1 MKMNTYRLMA
11 ATVLAGLVTA
21 PVFAT
26 ATDYCIEVGGGF
38 GSGGTSFVGREF
50 TMPTAGNCAQWS
62 GFTKTASSVVLT
74 TYGSGCLSSNGKV
87 LTLSLASADP
97 SWFGAGNVGNDYI
110 QVCPSGSS
118 GCPFSSGS
126 DQGSFSGVA
135 KPETCT
141 SSLLNLPATHD

>member
-50 TMPTAGNCAQWS
+50 TDR
-62 GFTKTASSVVLT
+62 KSVV
-74 TYGSGCLSSNGKV
+74 
-87 LTLSLASADP
+87 
-97 SWFGAGNVGNDYI
+97 
-110 QVCPSGSS
+110 
-118 GCPFSSGS
+118 
-126 DQGSFSGVA
+126 
-135 KPETCT
+135 
-141 SSLLNLPATHD
+141 